1 MLKAPP
7 KTPRTTP
14 RNPADPRLAS
24 REERRARIAELVRS
38 RQVHSQSELAELL
51 GKSGIAVN
59 QATLSRD
66 LRDMGLLKG
75 RGGYELPTAI
85 PAAEADASLALYVA
99 VHGWMSS
106 AVAAGNQVVVKTPVG
121 AAGPL
126 AVALDRAGW
135 PEVLGTIGGDDTIL
149 LIARSPAAARSV
161 VRTLNELREGKKRR

>member
-1 MLKAPP
+1 MLKAP
-7 KTPRTTP
+7 K
-14 RNPADPRLAS
+14 NSADPRLAS

-38 RQVHSQSELAELL
+38 RHVHSQSELAELL
-51 GKSGIAVN
+51 GKSGIEVN

-75 RGGYELPTAI
+75 RNGYELPTAI
-85 PAAEADASLALYVA
+85 PPAEADASLALYVA

-126 AVALDRAGW
+126 AVALDQAGW

-149 LIARSPAAARSV
+149 LIAREPAVGTDIAALCRS
-161 VRTLNELREGKKRR
+161 LQHREVHV

>member
-1 MLKAPP
+1 MLKTP
-7 KTPRTTP
+7 K
-14 RNPADPRLAS
+14 NSADPRLAS

-38 RQVHSQSELAELL
+38 RRVHSQAELAELL
-51 GKSGIAVN
+51 SKTGVEVN

-75 RGGYELPTAI
+75 PEGYELPTTL
-85 PAAEADASLALYVA
+85 PPAEADASLALYVA

-126 AVALDRAGW
+126 AVALDKAGW

-149 LIARSPAAARSV
+149 LIARSPSAARNV
-161 VRTLNELREGKKRR
+161 VRTLNEMREGKKRR

>member
-1 MLKAPP
+1 MLKAA
-7 KTPRTTP
+7 KSS
-14 RNPADPRLAS
+14 ADPRLAT
-24 REERRARIAELVRS
+24 REERRARIAGLVSS
-38 RQVHSQSELAELL
+38 RHVHSQSELAELL
-51 GKSGIAVN
+51 SKTGIEVN

-75 RGGYELPTAI
+75 PDGYELPLTL
-85 PAAEADASLALYVA
+85 PPDEADASLALYGA

-126 AVALDRAGW
+126 AVALDKAGW
-135 PEVLGTIGGDDTIL
+135 AEVLGTIGGDDTIL

>member
-1 MLKAPP
+1 MLKAV
-7 KTPRTTP
+7 
-14 RNPADPRLAS
+14 RNSADPRLAS

-38 RQVHSQSELAELL
+38 RHVHSQSELAELL
-51 GKSGIAVN
+51 GKSGIEVN

-75 RGGYELPTAI
+75 RSGYELPTTI
-85 PAAEADASLALYVA
+85 PPAEADASLALYVA
-99 VHGWMSS
+99 VHGWMNS

-135 PEVLGTIGGDDTIL
+135 PELLGTIGGDDTIL
-149 LIARSPAAARSV
+149 LIARSPAAARHV

>member
-1 MLKAPP
+1 MLKAP
-7 KTPRTTP
+7 RTSP
-14 RNPADPRLAS
+14 RNPADPRLPS
-24 REERRARIAELVRS
+24 RSERRARIAELVRS

-51 GKSGIAVN
+51 GKSGIEVN

-106 AVAAGNQVVVKTPVG
+106 AVA
-121 AAGPL
+121 
-126 AVALDRAGW
+126 
-135 PEVLGTIGGDDTIL
+135 
-149 LIARSPAAARSV
+149 
-161 VRTLNELREGKKRR
+161 

>member
-1 MLKAPP
+1 MLKTA
-7 KTPRTTP
+7 KSSS
-14 RNPADPRLAS
+14 DPRLAT

-38 RQVHSQSELAELL
+38 RHVLSQSELAELL
-51 GKSGIAVN
+51 SKTGIEIN

-75 RGGYELPTAI
+75 PNGYELPTAV
-85 PAAEADASLALYVA
+85 PPAEADSSLALYLA

-126 AVALDRAGW
+126 AVALDQAGW

-161 VRTLNELREGKKRR
+161 VRTLNELRAGRKRR

>member
-1 MLKAPP
+1 MLKTP
-7 KTPRTTP
+7 KSS
-14 RNPADPRLAS
+14 ADPRLAT

-38 RQVHSQSELAELL
+38 RHVHSQAELAELL
-51 GKSGIAVN
+51 SKTGVEVN

-75 RGGYELPTAI
+75 PNGYELPTSL
-85 PAAEADASLALYVA
+85 PPAEADASLGLYVA
-99 VHGWMSS
+99 VHSWMSS

-126 AVALDRAGW
+126 AVALDKAGW

-149 LIARSPAAARSV
+149 LIARSPGAARNV